1 MPSLRQLE
9 YLLAVDEQRHFRRA
23 AAKVGVSQPTLSAQL
38 STLEQTLGTQ
48 LVERS
53 RSRVLLTPVGQQIAD
68 IARRI
73 VRDVQEIRDVATHK
87 LGEPGGTIRLGL
99 PPTVGPYLLPRVI
112 PRIHR
117 AYPDLKLYVREDMPM
132 NLPDG
137 LDVGKYDVIIAPLP
151 VRAEGLESLPLF
163 REPLYLVVPSD
174 SDLSQRDTIERKE
187 LRHRSILTLE
197 SGHHLREQVEAIC
210 EEFGATLRSEYEGT
224 SLDTVRQMVGMGMGF
239 SFFPGLYVHSVL
251 SRDSSVKAIDLRG
264 RALYRTIGLL
274 WRDTSARKPE
284 FEQLAQHIRETVKRS
299 FSKFTILT
307 AQT

>member
-9 YLLAVDEQRHFRRA
+9 YLLAVDDQRHFRRA

-38 STLEQTLGTQ
+38 NTLEQTLGAQ

-53 RSRVLLTPVGQQIAD
+53 RSRVLLTPVGKEIAD

-99 PPTVGPYLLPRVI
+99 PPTIGPYLLPRVI

-117 AYPDLKLYVREDMPM
+117 AYPDLKLYVREDMPF

-137 LDVGKYDVIIAPLP
+137 LDQGKYDVVIMPVP
-151 VRAEGLESLPLF
+151 VRDEGLEMVPLF
-163 REPLYLVVPSD
+163 REPLHLVVPAD
-174 SDLSQRDTIERKE
+174 SDLSKREQIERKE
-187 LRHRSILTLE
+187 LKHRSILTLE
-197 SGHHLREQVEAIC
+197 TGHHLRELVESLC
-210 EEFGATLRSEYEGT
+210 EEFGAELRSEYEGT
-224 SLDTVRQMVGMGMGF
+224 SLDTVRQMVGMGMGLTF
-239 SFFPGLYVHSVL
+239 LPGLYVHSTL
-251 SRDSSVKAIDLRG
+251 ARDSSVKSIDLKG
-264 RALYRTIGLL
+264 PALYRTIGLL

-284 FEQLAQHIRETVKRS
+284 FEQLAQHIRDTVRRS
-299 FSKFTILT
+299 FSQFQILSD
-307 AQT
+307 

>member
-23 AAKVGVSQPTLSAQL
+23 AAKTGVSQPTLSAQL
-38 STLEQTLGTQ
+38 STLEQTLGAQ

-53 RSRVLLTPVGQQIAD
+53 RSRVLLTPIGQEIAD

-73 VRDVQEIRDVATHK
+73 LRDVQEIRDVATHK

-99 PPTVGPYLLPRVI
+99 PPTIGPYLLPRVI

-117 AYPDLKLYVREDMPM
+117 AYPDLKLYVREDVPM

-137 LDVGKYDVIIAPLP
+137 LDVGKYDVIIMPLP
-151 VRAEGLESLPLF
+151 VRAEGLEAVPLF
-163 REPLYLVVPSD
+163 REPLYLVVPAD
-174 SDLSQRDTIERKE
+174 SQLSHRDHIERKE
-187 LRHRSILTLE
+187 LKGQSILTLE
-197 SGHHLREQVEAIC
+197 AGHHLREQVETLC
-210 EEFGATLRSEYEGT
+210 EEFGANLRTEYEGT
-224 SLDTVRQMVGMGMGF
+224 SLDTVRQMVGMGMGLTF
-239 SFFPGLYVHSVL
+239 LPGLYVNTTL
-251 SRDSSVKAIDLRG
+251 GRDSSVKAIVLRG

-299 FSKFTILT
+299 FSQFAILT
-307 AQT
+307 G

>member
-9 YLLAVDEQRHFRRA
+9 YLLAVDDQRHFRRA

-38 STLEQTLGTQ
+38 STLEQTLGAQ

-53 RSRVLLTPVGQQIAD
+53 RSRVLLTPVGKEIVE

-99 PPTVGPYLLPRVI
+99 PPTIGPYLLPRVI

-117 AYPDLKLYVREDMPM
+117 AYPDLKLYVREEMPF
-132 NLPDG
+132 NLPDS
-137 LDVGKYDVIIAPLP
+137 LDQGKYDVVIMPVP
-151 VRAEGLESLPLF
+151 VRDEGLEMVRLF
-163 REPLYLVVPSD
+163 REPLYLVVPAD
-174 SDLSQRDTIERKE
+174 SDLSGREQIERKE
-187 LRHRSILTLE
+187 LKHRSILTLE
-197 SGHHLREQVEAIC
+197 TGHHLREQVESLC
-210 EEFGATLRSEYEGT
+210 EEFGAELRSEYEGT
-224 SLDTVRQMVGMGMGF
+224 SLDTVRQMVGMGMGL
-239 SFFPGLYVHSVL
+239 SFLPGLYVHSAL
-251 SRDSSVKAIDLRG
+251 ARDSSVKSIDLKG

-284 FEQLAQHIRETVKRS
+284 FEQLAQHIRDTVRRS
-299 FSKFTILT
+299 FSQFQILSD
-307 AQT
+307 

>member
-9 YLLAVDEQRHFRRA
+9 YLLAVDDQRHFRRA

-38 STLEQTLGTQ
+38 STLEETLGAQ

-53 RSRVLLTPVGQQIAD
+53 RSRVLLTPVGREIAD

-73 VRDVQEIRDVATHK
+73 LRDVQEIRDVATHK

-99 PPTVGPYLLPRVI
+99 PPTIGPYLLPRVI

-117 AYPDLKLYVREDMPM
+117 AYPDLKLYVREDIPH

-137 LDVGKYDVIIAPLP
+137 LDQGKYDVVIMPVP
-151 VRAEGLESLPLF
+151 VRDEGLEMIRLF
-163 REPLYLVVPSD
+163 REPLYLVVPAD
-174 SDLSQRDTIERKE
+174 SDLSGRDQIERKE
-187 LRHRSILTLE
+187 LKHRSILTLE
-197 SGHHLREQVEAIC
+197 TGHHLREQVESLC
-210 EEFGATLRSEYEGT
+210 EEFGAELRSDYEGT
-224 SLDTVRQMVGMGMGF
+224 SLDTVRQMVGMGMGL
-239 SFFPGLYVHSVL
+239 SFLPGLYVHSAL
-251 SRDSSVKAIDLRG
+251 GRDSSVKSIDLKG

-299 FSKFTILT
+299 FSTFQILSG
-307 AQT
+307 

>member
-53 RSRVLLTPVGQQIAD
+53 RSRVLLTPVGREIAE

-73 VRDVQEIRDVATHK
+73 IRDVQEIRDVATHK

-99 PPTVGPYLLPRVI
+99 PPTIGPYLLPRVV

-117 AYPDLKLYVREDMPM
+117 AYPDLKLHVREDVPM

-137 LDVGKYDVIIAPLP
+137 LDAGKYDVIITPVP
-151 VRAEGLESLPLF
+151 VRGEGLEVVRLF
-163 REPLYLVVPSD
+163 REPLVLVVPAD
-174 SDLSQRDTIERKE
+174 SELAGRESIERKD
-187 LRHRSILTLE
+187 LRQRSILTLE
-197 SGHHLREQVEAIC
+197 AGHHLREQVESLC
-210 EEFGATLRSEYEGT
+210 EDFGAELLTDYEGT
-224 SLDTVRQMVGMGMGF
+224 SLDTVRQMVGMGMGL
-239 SFFPGLYVHSVL
+239 SFFPGLFVSSSL
-251 SRDSSVKAIDLRG
+251 AKDSSVRPIELKG
-264 RALYRTIGLL
+264 RAIYRTIGLM

-284 FEQLAQHIRETVKRS
+284 YKQLAQHIRETVKRS
-299 FSKFTILT
+299 FPKFQILSY
-307 AQT
+307 